1 MSWLTKLIRTWANA
15 MSELDLIRLVGA
27 WGRPG
32 LEEVWWQRH
41 SSGSPDRRWCR
52 LCWSSSSWDWAASA
66 GTSGQSPREG
76 WWGTHW
82 LLLWP
87 PHPEIYQQKKT
98 LQNSPIYDEY
108 QTWSGKVSALPWE
121 QVQDYFNNT
130 HISEFQVKL
139 PLIWIRKNQGKGFPQ
154 DRHADLKLTYFA
166 G

>member
-15 MSELDLIRLVGA
+15 TSELDLIRLVGA

-82 LLLWP
+82 MLLWP
-87 PHPEIYQQKKT
+87 PHPEIYRQKKT
-98 LQNSPIYDEY
+98 KQNFPIYDEY
-108 QTWSGKVSALPWE
+108 RSLTRIPNPWQGNRIAVSHSSVDLATSLFNKRCLFWWKNALC
-121 QVQDYFNNT
+121 V
-130 HISEFQVKL
+130 S
-139 PLIWIRKNQGKGFPQ
+139 KNGWKS
-154 DRHADLKLTYFA
+154 LL
-166 G
+166 